1 MIRIGAA
8 ALTLFALMLPLT
20 GCWSRHELNEQAI
33 VVGIGI
39 DKEGSGYTVSAQ
51 MVNPATVSGQRGVS
65 KSLPPVVTHKQ
76 WGQSVP
82 EALRRMTTNLSKRL
96 YFSHLR
102 IVVFGEEVAR
112 EGIRGPLDFFSRE
125 PKMRTDFYLIVAR
138 NCTAS
143 DVLSMSTVIDPI
155 PANHLYEKLSVSDRE
170 WAATGK
176 ITLDELLINLASQG
190 KSSALT
196 GIRIVGDKRNGASL
210 PRNDAIKQRTFM
222 EYSGMAVFRKDR
234 MIGWMEDNE
243 VRALKYLQNTVDQT
257 VWVMP
262 CSGGKSISLNLVRA
276 RTRIRAA
283 SNGDLPVIHVYS
295 RIELDVA
302 SVECE
307 ADLSKPDTLERI
319 RKQAQNHYRDI
330 LLSSIEG
337 VQRRFGTDI
346 FGFGKH
352 VHRQLPKLWRN
363 AGKWDE
369 AFARLQVRVHPD
381 VQIRRVGSIEKPVEV
396 RE

>member
-1 MIRIGAA
+1 M
-8 ALTLFALMLPLT
+8 LTLFALMLPLA
-20 GCWSRHELNEQAI
+20 GCWSRHELNELAI

-39 DKEGSGYTVSAQ
+39 DKEGSGYSVSAQ

-96 YFSHLR
+96 YYSHLR

-112 EGIRGPLDFFSRE
+112 EGIRGPLDFITRE

-176 ITLDELLINLASQG
+176 ITLDGLLIDMAGEGTSA
-190 KSSALT
+190 ALT
-196 GIRIVGDKRNGASL
+196 GIRIIGDKSTGASL
-210 PRNDAIKQRTFM
+210 SRNDAIKQRAFM
-222 EYSGMAVFRKDR
+222 EYSGMAVFKKDR

-243 VRALKYLQNTVDQT
+243 VRALKYLQNSVDKT

-262 CSGGKSISLNLVRA
+262 CSGGKSITLNLMRA

-283 SNGDLPVIHVYS
+283 KNGDLPVIHVYS

-302 SVECE
+302 SVECD
-307 ADLSKPDTLERI
+307 ADTSKPDTIERI
-319 RKQAQNHYRDI
+319 RKQAENHYSEL

-352 VHRQLPKLWRN
+352 VHRQLPELWRKV
-363 AGKWDE
+363 GKWDE
-369 AFARLQVRVHPD
+369 AFARLSVRIHPD
-381 VQIRRVGSIEKPVEV
+381 IEIRRVGTIEKPIEV